1 MLMLSFVFTGLV
13 CLRSASGFMQIII
26 QDDTQNIIQRYS
38 LSKCFLPKFGAQDN
52 MDGSK
57 EYRNRFA
64 LMVDPGNTIAV
75 VKAYIQEEKHIPFKK
90 QRLLSKDGKDLSDA
104 KTLFT
109 LGIKEGSTIILRY
122 APITQISMKMLML
135 FSMVKDPWSMS
146 RTMQII
152 IHDDTYKDAIG
163 SKYIIDGTAK
173 DCRISYTLMVAPDD
187 SIIAVKAY
195 IQEQIGFSFKNQKL
209 LSEGAVLRNP
219 QTLVSL
225 GMKKGST
232 LILRYEPISS
242 NKFTSCIFNIK
253 AQRNDTVGDLKAFF
267 QEKTGIRFHTL
278 RSTYRGQIL
287 ANDKHLVDLDN

>member
-1 MLMLSFVFTGLV
+1 MF
-13 CLRSASGFMQIII
+13 
-26 QDDTQNIIQRYS
+26 
-38 LSKCFLPKFGAQDN
+38 
-52 MDGSK
+52 
-57 EYRNRFA
+57 
-64 LMVDPGNTIAV
+64 
-75 VKAYIQEEKHIPFKK
+75 
-90 QRLLSKDGKDLSDA
+90 
-104 KTLFT
+104 
-109 LGIKEGSTIILRY
+109 
-122 APITQISMKMLML
+122 ML

-152 IHDDTYKDAIG
+152 IHDDTYKDTIG

-173 DCRISYTLMVAPDD
+173 HCLISYTLMVAPDD

-209 LSEGAVLRNP
+209 LYEGAVLRNP

-253 AQRNDTVGDLKAFF
+253 VQRNDTVGDLKAIF
-267 QEKTGIRFHTL
+267 QEKTGIRFHKL

-287 ANDKHLVDLDN
+287 ANDKRLVDLDN

>member
-1 MLMLSFVFTGLV
+1 FALIHAYVEFYL
-13 CLRSASGFMQIII
+13 LRSASRFMQIII
-26 QDDTQNIIQRYS
+26 QDDTQNIIQPYS

-52 MDGSK
+52 MNGTK

-64 LMVDPGNTIAV
+64 LMVDPGNTVDV

-104 KTLFT
+104 QTLFA
-109 LGIKEGSTIILRY
+109 LGIKEGSTLILRY

-135 FSMVKDPWSMS
+135 FSLVKDPWSMN
-146 RTMQII
+146 
-152 IHDDTYKDAIG
+152 
-163 SKYIIDGTAK
+163 
-173 DCRISYTLMVAPDD
+173 CRISYTLMVALDD
-187 SIIAVKAY
+187 SIIVVKAY
-195 IQEQIGFSFKNQKL
+195 IQEQTGFSFNNQKVL
-209 LSEGAVLRNP
+209 YKGAVLRNP

-232 LILRYEPISS
+232 LILRYEPIS
-242 NKFTSCIFNIK
+242 FTSCIFNIK
-253 AQRNDTVGDLKAFF
+253 VQRNNTVRDLKAFF

-287 ANDKHLVDLDN
+287 ANDKRLVDLDN